1 MSPLI
6 YGAHFA
12 ASNFLNTEIILEIG
26 QYLNW
31 GLSFLLSSLLAL
43 LMDSEWFINLLYANR
58 IKTNKDEC
66 KYLK

>member
-1 MSPLI
+1 MSPLT

-31 GLSFLLSSLLAL
+31 GPSFFPPSIADGLRVVYKPAVRKQ
-43 LMDSEWFINLLYANR
+43 D
-58 IKTNKDEC
+58 
-66 KYLK
+66 